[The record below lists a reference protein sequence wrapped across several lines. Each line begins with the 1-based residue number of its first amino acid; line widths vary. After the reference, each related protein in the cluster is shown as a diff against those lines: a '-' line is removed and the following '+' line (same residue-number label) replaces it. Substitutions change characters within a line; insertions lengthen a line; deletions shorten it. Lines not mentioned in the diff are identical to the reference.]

1 MEKKEALRIMQ
12 KPVYENLED
21 EKKDKEYFLKK
32 MKWSEKELENY
43 LFEKEVSHSFY
54 GSERELWNFL
64 HKIYINLK
72 KIKNYLGK

>member
-1 MEKKEALRIMQ
+1 
-12 KPVYENLED
+12 
-21 EKKDKEYFLKK
+21 
-32 MKWSEKELENY
+32 MKWSEEELENY
-43 LFEKEVSHSFY
+43 LLEKEVSHSIY